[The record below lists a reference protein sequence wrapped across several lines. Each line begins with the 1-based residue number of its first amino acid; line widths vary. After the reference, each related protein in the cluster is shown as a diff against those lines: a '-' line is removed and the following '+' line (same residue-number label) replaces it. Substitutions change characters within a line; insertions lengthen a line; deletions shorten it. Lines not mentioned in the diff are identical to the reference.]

1 MLKFIIV
8 LILCVLTILAGIFML
23 GLNVAWYNF
32 SALGIGL
39 IIFGAILFIV
49 IGIISVFYAV
59 EHGKL

>member
-39 IIFGAILFIV
+39 IILGTLLFV
-49 IGIISVFYAV
+49 VTGVISVFYAV
-59 EHGKL
+59 KPW

>member
-32 SALGIGL
+32 SASGIGL
-39 IIFGAILFIV
+39 IVFGAILFIV
-49 IGIISVFYAV
+49 IGIISIFYV
-59 EHGKL
+59 IEHDKL

>member
-1 MLKFIIV
+1 MFNFIIV
-8 LILCVLTILAGIFML
+8 LILCVLTVLAGIFML

-59 EHGKL
+59 DHNKL